1 MTPLA
6 TLATLA
12 ALAAPAAPAGLAAR
26 DWPSL
31 PDLLVPA
38 PVLLPLA
45 GAALSLA
52 LTRRPPAQRALS
64 SVVLAGVL
72 ACDLALL
79 SVVRHRGTVVTRIG
93 AWPPPFGITLVA
105 DLLAA
110 IMLVLAAVTL
120 LAVFAYAVG
129 QGGAEEVSRIFHP
142 LYLLLAAGLGLAFVT
157 GDLFNLFVAI
167 EVTLAASYVLVGL
180 DAGPG
185 RVLGA
190 MTYVISNLVASALF
204 ITAIALVYAA
214 TGTLS
219 LADLARRVA
228 TLPPGLRLGLSLLLV
243 VVFGIK
249 AAIFPLFFWLPDS
262 YPVAPGPVTAV
273 FAGLLTKVGLYAIV
287 RTQTLVFAQ
296 ARPSTTLLA
305 LAAATMVAG
314 CAGAVAQDDLK
325 RMLSFTIVGHVGYL
339 LFGLALFTVAGLAG
353 MILYII
359 HHVVVQTALFLVEGL
374 VESSTG
380 TGSLFGLAGILHLR
394 PLIALLFA
402 PAALSL
408 AGMPPFSGFVAK
420 LALVE
425 AGLAAGAPVVV
436 AAALLAGL
444 LTLLAMARAW
454 GGAFLGRPVVPAT
467 PPPPAAGARRAEE
480 VGRPGHFPRLM
491 ELAAGSLVALSLAIA
506 VGAGP
511 LYRLSER
518 AATGLLN
525 PAAYESA
532 VLER

>member
-1 MTPLA
+1 VT
-6 TLATLA
+6 A
-12 ALAAPAAPAGLAAR
+12 AGGPG
-26 DWPSL
+26 L
-31 PDLLVPA
+31 PDLLIPA

-52 LTRRPPAQRALS
+52 LTRRPSAQRALS

-72 ACDLALL
+72 AADLALL
-79 SVVRHRGTVVTRIG
+79 AVVRHRGTVATRIG
-93 AWPPPFGITLVA
+93 AWPAPFGITLVA

-120 LAVFAYAVG
+120 LAVFAYALG
-129 QGGAEEVSRIFHP
+129 QGAAEAVSRIFHP
-142 LYLLLAAGLGLAFVT
+142 IYLLLAAGLGLVFVT
-157 GDLFNLFVAI
+157 GDLFNLFVAV

-180 DAGPG
+180 NAGPG

-190 MTYVISNLVASALF
+190 MTYVVSNLVASTLF
-204 ITAIALVYAA
+204 ITAIGLVYAA

-228 TLPPGLRLGLSLLLV
+228 ALPPGLRLGLGLLLV

-287 RTQTLVFAQ
+287 RTETLVFPQ
-296 ARPSTTLLA
+296 SRPSTTLLV

-325 RMLSFTIVGHVGYL
+325 RMLSFTIIGHVGYL

-353 MILYII
+353 MILYVI

-374 VESSTG
+374 VEDSNG
-380 TGSLFGLAGILHLR
+380 TGSLFGLAGVLYGR

-408 AGMPPFSGFVAK
+408 AGIPPFSGFVAK

-425 AGLAAGAPVVV
+425 AGLAAGAPLVV
-436 AAALLAGL
+436 AASLLAGL
-444 LTLLAMARAW
+444 LTLLAMARVW
-454 GGAFLGRPVVPAT
+454 GRAFLGVPAL
-467 PPPPAAGARRAEE
+467 PIAAPPPAAAGTG
-480 VGRPGHFPRLM
+480 VGGERDQPGHRPRLM

-518 AATGLLN
+518 AAASLLR
-525 PAAYESA
+525 PAAYESV
-532 VLER
+532 VLDR

>member
-1 MTPLA
+1 VTAPDGP
-6 TLATLA
+6 TLA
-12 ALAAPAAPAGLAAR
+12 
-26 DWPSL
+26 
-31 PDLLVPA
+31 DLLVPA

-52 LTRRPPAQRALS
+52 LTRRPLAQRAVS
-64 SVVLAGVL
+64 SVVLAAVL
-72 ACDLALL
+72 AADVALL
-79 SVVRHRGTVVTRIG
+79 LVVRHRGTVVTRIG

-120 LAVFAYAVG
+120 LAVFVYAIG

-142 LYLLLAAGLGLAFVT
+142 IYLLLAAGLALAFVT

-190 MTYVISNLVASALF
+190 MTYVVSNLIASTLF
-204 ITAIALVYAA
+204 ITAIGLIYAA
-214 TGTLS
+214 TGTLN
-219 LADLARRVA
+219 LADLARRVGL
-228 TLPPGLRLGLSLLLV
+228 LPPGLRLGLGLLLV

-287 RTQTLVFAQ
+287 RTQTLVFSQ
-296 ARPSTTLLA
+296 SRPSTALLV
-305 LAAATMVAG
+305 LAVATMVAG

-353 MILYII
+353 MILYVI

-374 VESSTG
+374 VESSAG
-380 TGSLFGLAGILHLR
+380 TGSLFGLAGILHAR

-425 AGLAAGAPVVV
+425 AGLAAGAPAVV
-436 AAALLAGL
+436 AASLLAGL

-454 GGAFLGRPVVPAT
+454 GGAFLGRPVVPVT
-467 PPPPAAGARRAEE
+467 PPPEATAGARPAEE

-491 ELAAGSLVALSLAIA
+491 ELAAGSLVVLSLTIA

-518 AATGLLN
+518 AAAGLLQ
-525 PAAYESA
+525 PAVYESA